1 MKTKPAD
8 WPDNVRWTKNTKI
21 VAIVETIPPFYILE
35 NGKEVKGK
43 FLKSRKSQHLHK
55 SKKKHKSRNKIQ
67 NKKKSRRRKSIS

>member
-1 MKTKPAD
+1 MKIKPAD

-43 FLKSRKSQHLHK
+43 FLKSHRYK
-55 SKKKHKSRNKIQ
+55 SKKRSRRNKIRS
-67 NKKKSRRRKSIS
+67 KKKSRRRKSIS